1 MRPGPARGNV
11 VRECTLSS
19 RPWDRFLAFAARSR
33 SRPLFGY
40 GFSLATFGI
49 ALAARF
55 AMGAWL
61 PLGFPFLTFFPA
73 MLLSTLVGGRG
84 PGALCAVL
92 SLLAAWYWFIRPFT
106 ALGLDLAS
114 VLAMGLFALVAVV
127 NILVVG
133 LMNHALDRLAAEQQR
148 TRALLDQRTTLF
160 SELQHRV
167 ANNLA
172 FIGGLLAVQ
181 HKRLAHNPEAAQ
193 ALSEARHRF
202 DMMSRIHRRLHAPD
216 SADVPLTLTLRTLCD
231 DVIAAAG
238 QAEVRCQV
246 QGPPLVLDFD
256 RTVTLSLLVVEVVTN
271 ALKHGFTAGRG
282 GTIDIT
288 LDNAGP
294 GRCVLTITDDGA
306 GLPADFDADAG
317 DRLGFRILR
326 GLARSLGGR
335 IEFRRQAA
343 PGDDEAAALVTWL
356 EFPVAGR

>member
-1 MRPGPARGNV
+1 MRPGPTWGNV

-33 SRPLFGY
+33 SRPVFGY

-55 AMGAWL
+55 TMGAWL
-61 PLGFPFLTFFPA
+61 PVGFPFLTFFPA

-92 SLLAAWYWFIRPFT
+92 SLLAAWYWFIRPYSS
-106 ALGLDLAS
+106 LGLDLAS
-114 VLAMGLFALVAVV
+114 LLAMGLFTLVAVV

-181 HKRLAHNPEAAQ
+181 QKRLAHNPEAAQ

-202 DMMSRIHRRLHAPD
+202 DMMSRIHRRLHDPG
-216 SADVPLTLTLRTLCD
+216 SADVPLTVTLRTLCE

-238 QAEVRCQV
+238 EANVHCQV
-246 QGPPLVLDFD
+246 QGPPVILDFD

-271 ALKHGFTAGRG
+271 ALKHAFTPGKG
-282 GTIDIT
+282 GVVQIT
-288 LDNAGP
+288 LENAGP
-294 GRCVLTITDDGA
+294 GRCALTISDNGA
-306 GLPADFDADAG
+306 GLPEGFDADSG

-335 IEFRRQAA
+335 IEFRRQAR
-343 PGDDEAAALVTWL
+343 PDGPQTGLVTWL
-356 EFPVAGR
+356 EFPITSR

>member
-1 MRPGPARGNV
+1 M
-11 VRECTLSS
+11 SS
-19 RPWDRFLAFAARSR
+19 RPWDWLLAFAARSR

-40 GFSLATFGI
+40 GFGLATFGI

-55 AMGAWL
+55 SMAASL
-61 PLGFPFLTFFPA
+61 PPGFPFLTFFPA

-92 SLLAAWYWFIRPFT
+92 SLLAAWYWFIRPYSP
-106 ALGLDLAS
+106 LGLDLAS
-114 VLAMGLFALVAVV
+114 LLAMGLFAMVGVV
-127 NILVVG
+127 NIVIVG

-160 SELQHRV
+160 NELQHRV

-172 FIGGLLAVQ
+172 FIGGLLSVQ
-181 HKRLAHNPEAAQ
+181 QRRLAHNPEAAQ

-202 DMMSRIHRRLHAPD
+202 DMMSRIHRRLHDPA
-216 SADVPLTLTLRTLCD
+216 SADVPLTDTLRTLCG

-238 QAEVRCQV
+238 QPQVRCQV
-246 QGPPLVLDFD
+246 QGPPITLDFD

-271 ALKHGFTAGRG
+271 ALKHAFTAGQAG
-282 GTIDIT
+282 VVHIT

-294 GRCVLTITDDGA
+294 GRCALTIADDGG
-306 GLPADFDADAG
+306 GLPEGFDAEAG

-326 GLARSLGGR
+326 GLARALGGR
-335 IEFRRQAA
+335 IEFRTQRSLDGRQA
-343 PGDDEAAALVTWL
+343 GLVTWL
-356 EFPVAGR
+356 EFPITGK